1 MEVFSNF
8 RIILASLYGAASF
21 VSGILPYQVESRN
34 ASLSAGCYE
43 IIGLAWST
51 VDESSRIFISHL
63 PLVAR

>member
-8 RIILASLYGAASF
+8 HTILASLYGGASF
-21 VSGILPYQVESRN
+21 DSSILPYQVESRN

-43 IIGLAWST
+43 IIGLAWSR
-51 VDESSRIFISHL
+51 VDKSSRIILSHL

>member
-8 RIILASLYGAASF
+8 HIILASLCGAASF
-21 VSGILPYQVESRN
+21 VSGILPDQVESRN

-51 VDESSRIFISHL
+51 VDESSRIFLSHL

>member
-1 MEVFSNF
+1 MEVSSNF
-8 RIILASLYGAASF
+8 HIILASLYGAASF
-21 VSGILPYQVESRN
+21 VSGILPDQVESRN

-51 VDESSRIFISHL
+51 VDESSRIFLSHL